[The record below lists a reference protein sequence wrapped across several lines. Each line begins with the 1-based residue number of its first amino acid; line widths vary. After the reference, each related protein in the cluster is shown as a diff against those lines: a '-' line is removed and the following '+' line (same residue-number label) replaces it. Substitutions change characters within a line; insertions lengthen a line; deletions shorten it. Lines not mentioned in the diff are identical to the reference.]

1 MVGKVI
7 QGGCFCG
14 SIRYGFG
21 PDNYYT
27 SNCHCSMCRRISGA
41 AYVSWM
47 AIPLERFKYIK
58 GEPKKLIS
66 SSEGTRYFCQECGT
80 PLVCELK
87 EYPDYIYITIGS
99 LDKPQDFEPKTDIYI
114 EDKLPWVEK

>member
-1 MVGKVI
+1 
-7 QGGCFCG
+7 
-14 SIRYGFG
+14 
-21 PDNYYT
+21 
-27 SNCHCSMCRRISGA
+27 MCRRISGA

-47 AIPLERFKYIK
+47 AIPLERFKYVK